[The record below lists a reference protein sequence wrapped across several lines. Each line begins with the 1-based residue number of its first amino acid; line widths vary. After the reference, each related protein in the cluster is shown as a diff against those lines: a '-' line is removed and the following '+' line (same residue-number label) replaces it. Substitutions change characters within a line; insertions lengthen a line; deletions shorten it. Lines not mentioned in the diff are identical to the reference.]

1 MCFSCV
7 QCVAVN
13 DVTKRKQEIGYVLL
27 DLKSAQQLI
36 PPKVDNGWSERGY
49 SEKEI
54 MGLGRVEWEESCYS
68 VFNYFLCILI
78 MYTV

>member
-1 MCFSCV
+1 MYVALCMCFSCV

-36 PPKVDNGWSERGY
+36 PPKVHVDNGRG
-49 SEKEI
+49 
-54 MGLGRVEWEESCYS
+54 
-68 VFNYFLCILI
+68 
-78 MYTV
+78 